1 MAGRCANLALLM
13 DVHCGTRMHALHVA
27 RLPGWSA
34 PASLIVTRIGGT
46 RGCAARQRRG
56 VELRPKAG
64 PACVSIVPTAHP
76 SGMVAV
82 RPQAA
87 ASPRHQHPS
96 RHAGLRLVS
105 SGRYRP
111 CRKTSG
117 SPPPMIVA
125 IRSASRER
133 QKHVMAATDP
143 SDRREP
149 RFPHRMRCIRTGN
162 RRAGEHAPRGRVRAV
177 FQVADIEGA
186 ARNRGERIAREVQS
200 LDFPTLAYRP
210 NPSRLTDVTPVACRD
225 TVCRAHRPGGSSR

>member
-1 MAGRCANLALLM
+1 MAGRRANLALLM
-13 DVHCGTRMHALHVA
+13 DVHCGTRRHARHIA
-27 RLPGWSA
+27 QLPGWSA

-56 VELRPKAG
+56 VERRPKAG

-76 SGMVAV
+76 SGTVAV

-87 ASPRHQHPS
+87 ASPRHQHPTG
-96 RHAGLRLVS
+96 RHAGPRLVS
-105 SGRYRP
+105 SDRYRP

-143 SDRREP
+143 SDRKEP
-149 RFPHRMRCIRTGN
+149 RFPHRMRCIRTGD
-162 RRAGEHAPRGRVRAV
+162 RRAGEHASRARVRAV
-177 FQVADIEGA
+177 FQVADD
-186 ARNRGERIAREVQS
+186 RGR
-200 LDFPTLAYRP
+200 
-210 NPSRLTDVTPVACRD
+210 
-225 TVCRAHRPGGSSR
+225 RA